1 MNLVCPKS
9 VSIIIVLLA
18 IIVPLSHSEIPFI
31 NSIIEYLQPW
41 ADVPLSIPV
50 DEPIFRDLANT
61 TIIFLKIISTVNIP
75 PSAQIIDQR
84 PTGLF
89 IANVADKVG
98 RASQTENQMIVQ
110 YLKDLAESAY
120 QTGKKAERLFSTGE
134 YLIGRIGNEITSIRE
149 TLVLD
154 TILSRRNITFLS
166 NRINKLLFQ
175 ITEFRDQFKAILV
188 AIDEEEKIWNGTNY
202 GINSFPDIET
212 YFELIKPTGRKI
224 YKWENILNSLTIFK
238 RGFLVTFEA
247 RREVESALR
256 IAELV
261 RIELIQSKEIIR
273 GLNKRKIVSRGDL
286 MNLEGVEKLAEV
298 VSASWA
304 EKDKSKIIVH

>member
-1 MNLVCPKS
+1 
-9 VSIIIVLLA
+9 
-18 IIVPLSHSEIPFI
+18 VPLS
-31 NSIIEYLQPW
+31 Q
-41 ADVPLSIPV
+41 PV

-61 TIIFLKIISTVNIP
+61 TMIFLKIISTVNIP

-84 PTGLF
+84 PTGIF

-120 QTGKKAERLFSTGE
+120 QTGKKVEKVFSTGE
-134 YLIGRIGNEITSIRE
+134 YLITRIGNEITSIRE

-175 ITEFRDQFKAILV
+175 ITEFRDQFKAIIV
-188 AIDEEEKIWNGTNY
+188 AIDAEEKVWNGTNY
-202 GINSFPDIET
+202 GINSFPDIEN
-212 YFELIKPTGRKI
+212 YFELIKTAGRKI

-247 RREVESALR
+247 RREVESVFR
-256 IAELV
+256 VAELV

-273 GLNKRKIVSRGDL
+273 GLNKRKIVSRSDL
-286 MNLEGVEKLAEV
+286 INLEGVEKLAEV

-304 EKDKSKIIVH
+304 EKDKSGIIIH